1 MSLPV
6 LVALATLA
14 ALVAFLPLLLLFFSE
29 ELDFD
34 FDSGFDFDF
43 FFSLCLFFLDLSS
56 DFLLSFFLFLLLLG
70 ALAPPASLPVCVAT
84 DGALYVGVFLL
95 MDACAISANC
105 SVGLTTFRGR
115 LFVFAALPPKALRLS
130 STIFD
135 FVLHGADLPTEC
147 LKCSTQGCVLMAMA
161 DLYKLSIVR

>member
-1 MSLPV
+1 MSPPV
-6 LVALATLA
+6 LVAS
-14 ALVAFLPLLLLFFSE
+14 VAFLPLLLLFFSDE
-29 ELDFD
+29 PDFG
-34 FDSGFDFDF
+34 FDFDFDF
-43 FFSLCLFFLDLSS
+43 FFSLCLFFQGLSS
-56 DFLLSFFLFLLLLG
+56 DFLLSFLFFLPLLLLR
-70 ALAPPASLPVCVAT
+70 ALVPPTSLPVWDAT
-84 DGALYVGVFLL
+84 DGALYVGVLLL